1 MFYGGK
7 EMRTLSWKRKTLRV
21 VAALVLL
28 SLGASPAGVRIVA
41 ASRNHQPSGG
51 TMTEAFGVVLDTFNP
66 AQTGYT
72 AAGWVVRDIFDSLVY
87 ITPEGKV
94 TPWLATRWTVTNDG
108 KTYTFYLRHD
118 VTFQDGTPFDA
129 NAVVYNVHY
138 FENPA
143 TQSKVTS
150 ILGDYLSA
158 KALSKYVFQYKI
170 KTPYSPLLFNWG
182 GWQLG
187 MQSPAALQKYGKEAG
202 NHPVGSGPF
211 MFQSYVRP
219 TTITL
224 ARNPHYNWGPSAIGI
239 SGPAKLDKIVFNVIT
254 QPSVL
259 ADELR
264 TGQAQYAASM
274 PVLQY
279 KALKADP
286 NFTPS
291 PIKITGAGVYTLIN
305 NAKFPTNDP
314 AVRKAINMAID
325 KVGVIKLADAGQF
338 PVTWGP
344 LQSGTYGYDEALNNY
359 YPYNPA
365 KAAQVLKADGWK
377 KVNQIWTKNG
387 KQLTLRW
394 TLIAQAGDYD
404 DMGTAQIGYLT
415 SFGIKVNTAAIA
427 GTAWEA
433 SNTNGDFN
441 MTGPLQFSD
450 TDPDLLHLMLGKG
463 QFFNWARYANP
474 TVWKL
479 LDEGRRT
486 PNGPARLKI
495 YYHAQ
500 QIVEQDAWNL
510 PIRLD
515 ENLDMMSS
523 KLKGVRVDFG
533 GVPNYY
539 PAYFSS

>member
-1 MFYGGK
+1 
-7 EMRTLSWKRKTLRV
+7 V
-21 VAALVLL
+21 IAALAVL
-28 SLGASPAGVRIVA
+28 SLGVGTGAVRNVSAERDHAAG
-41 ASRNHQPSGG
+41 GG
-51 TMTEAFGVVLDTFNP
+51 TMTEAFGVVVDTFNP

-72 AAGWVVRDIFDSLVY
+72 ADGWIIRDIFDSLVY
-87 ITPEGKV
+87 ITPQGKV
-94 TPWLATRWTVTNDG
+94 TPWLATSWTITNG
-108 KTYTFYLRHD
+108 GRTYTFNLRHD
-118 VTFQDGTPFDA
+118 VKFQDGTPFDA

-138 FENPA
+138 FEDPK

-150 ILGDYLSA
+150 YLGDYVSA
-158 KALSKYVFQYKI
+158 KALSQYVFQYNI
-170 KTPYSPLLFNWG
+170 KTPDSPLLFNWG
-182 GWQLG
+182 SWDLG
-187 MQSPAALQKYGKEAG
+187 MQSPTALAKYGKDAG
-202 NHPVGSGPF
+202 NHPVGTGPF

-224 ARNPHYNWGPSAIGI
+224 VKNPDYNWGPPAIGMT
-239 SGPAKLDKIVFNVIT
+239 GPAKLDKIVFNVIT

-259 ADELR
+259 ADELM

-279 KALKADP
+279 KALKSNPAY
-286 NFTPS
+286 TPF
-291 PIKITGAGVYTLIN
+291 PIQIAGAGVYTLIN

-338 PVTWGP
+338 PPTWGP
-344 LQSGTYGYDEALNNY
+344 LQAGTYGYDKALDNY
-359 YPYNPA
+359 YPYNVA
-365 KAAQVLKADGWK
+365 KAAQVLEADGWK
-377 KVNQIWTKNG
+377 KVSGIWTKGG

-415 SFGIKVNTAAIA
+415 SFGIKVNSVAIA

-441 MTGPLQFSD
+441 MTGPLQFS
-450 TDPDLLHLMLGKG
+450 TPDPDLLRLMLGKG
-463 QFFNWARYANP
+463 QYFNWARYNNP

-479 LDEGRRT
+479 LDQGYTT
-486 PNGPARLKI
+486 PNGPDRLKI
-495 YYHAQ
+495 YYQAEQ
-500 QIVEQDAWNL
+500 LVEQDAWNL

-523 KLKGVRVDFG
+523 KLKGVKVDFG

-539 PAYFSS
+539 TAYFAS

>member
-1 MFYGGK
+1 
-7 EMRTLSWKRKTLRV
+7 V

-28 SLGASPAGVRIVA
+28 SLGAGTGGVRNVA
-41 ASRNHQPSGG
+41 ASSSNQASGG
-51 TMTEAFGVVLDTFNP
+51 TLTEAFGVVVDTFNP

-72 AAGWVVRDIFDSLVY
+72 ADGWIIRDIFDSLVY
-87 ITPEGKV
+87 ITPQGKV
-94 TPWLATRWTVTNDG
+94 TPWLATRWTITNGG

-118 VTFQDGTPFDA
+118 VKFQDGTPFDA
-129 NAVVYNVHY
+129 NAVVYNIHY

-143 TQSKVTS
+143 TQSKVTAY
-150 ILGDYLSA
+150 LGAYLSA
-158 KALSKYVFQYKI
+158 KALSKYVFQYNMKS
-170 KTPYSPLLFNWG
+170 PSSPLLFNFGSWD
-182 GWQLG
+182 LG
-187 MQSPAALQKYGKEAG
+187 MQSPTALQKYGKDAG

-224 ARNPHYNWGPSAIGI
+224 VRNPNYHWGPPAIGMT
-239 SGPAKLDKIVFNVIT
+239 GPARLDKIVFNVIT

-259 ADELR
+259 ADELL
-264 TGQAQYAASM
+264 TGQAQYAASV

-279 KALKADP
+279 KTMKADP
-286 NFTPS
+286 RFTPF
-291 PIKITGAGVYTLIN
+291 PIQIAGAGVYTLIN

-338 PVTWGP
+338 PPTWGP
-344 LQSGTYGYDEALNNY
+344 LQKGTYGYDAALDNY

-365 KAAQVLKADGWK
+365 KAAQLLQADGWK
-377 KVNQIWTKNG
+377 KVNGTWTKDG
-387 KQLTLRW
+387 KQLALRW

-415 SFGIKVNTAAIA
+415 TFGIKVNSVAIA

-441 MTGPLQFSD
+441 MTGPLQFS
-450 TDPDLLHLMLGKG
+450 TPDPDLLRIMVGKG
-463 QFFNWARYANP
+463 QYFNWARYNNP

-479 LDEGRRT
+479 LDEGYTT
-486 PNGPARLKI
+486 PNGPDRLKI
-495 YYHAQ
+495 YYQAE
-500 QIVEQDAWNL
+500 QIIEQDAWNL

-523 KLKGVRVDFG
+523 KLKGVRDDFG

-539 PAYFSS
+539 TAYFTS